1 MSLVCCLLIP
11 LQRLGIILRHPSSYS
26 LSSSLQARDKGYILL
41 FCGLVEW
48 LDELRLGGDSHYL
61 TGGHVGL
68 QFLPLAPKADTPEQ
82 AQYLLRQKNVE
93 INNGR
98 LAMLGIASFFA
109 AETIPGSVPFIPK
122 VGGAAAVKAAA
133 VVAPAAAAAVE
144 AATSA
149 M

>member
-1 MSLVCCLLIP
+1 MQV
-11 LQRLGIILRHPSSYS
+11 
-26 LSSSLQARDKGYILL
+26 RDKGYILL

-98 LAMLGIASFFA
+98 LAMLGVMSLIAGS
-109 AETIPGSVPFIPK
+109 TIQGSVPFFDGVPLEQYTGS
-122 VGGAAAVKAAA
+122 VW
-133 VVAPAAAAAVE
+133 APF
-144 AATSA
+144 
-149 M
+149 